1 MTMRGVPAYGFAAIE
16 NCQSCGWRREA
27 FFCELPRDVMAA
39 FDSITFTN
47 VYPEGAILFSEGE
60 MPRGVFLLCHGS
72 AKLSISS
79 GDGKTLITRVADH
92 GELLGVSSCVTGS
105 PHNTTAQTLEPS
117 QVNFVRRDDFLRII
131 ASHGPA
137 AMNALRQTSRDC
149 DAGADHIRA
158 IGLSRSAAEKLAHL
172 LLTWC
177 KHHGK
182 SIDGDTRVQV
192 LMTHEDISQIIGTSR
207 ETVTRLFREFR
218 EQKIVS
224 VRGSNVIIHN
234 RPALEALV
242 LL

>member
-1 MTMRGVPAYGFAAIE
+1 MRTQHYGFE
-16 NCQSCGWRREA
+16 RVDSCLKCTWRRKG
-27 FFCELPRDVMAA
+27 FFCDLAPATLKA
-39 FDSITFTN
+39 FDAITFTN
-47 VYPEGAILFSEGE
+47 VYPEKAVLFSEGQAA
-60 MPRGVFLLCHGS
+60 RGMFVLCRGT

-92 GELLGVSSCVTGS
+92 GELLGVSSCVSGNA
-105 PHNTTAQTLEPS
+105 HNTSAETLEPS
-117 QVNFVRRDDFLRII
+117 QVNFVRRDDFLRIV
-131 ASHGPA
+131 ASCGPA

-182 SIDGDTRVQV
+182 STDAGTRVQV

-207 ETVTRLFREFR
+207 ETVTRLFRDFR
-218 EQKIVS
+218 EQNIVT

-234 RPALEALV
+234 RAALEALV

>member
-1 MTMRGVPAYGFAAIE
+1 MRGVPAYGFAAIE
-16 NCQSCGWRREA
+16 NCQSCGWRRDA
-27 FFCELPRDVMAA
+27 FFCQLPSDAITA
-39 FDSITFTN
+39 LDSVTFTN

-60 MPRGVFLLCHGS
+60 IPRGVFLLCHGT

-79 GDGKTLITRVADH
+79 GDGKKLITRVADH
-92 GELLGVSSCVTGS
+92 GELLGVSSCVSGNA
-105 PHNTTAQTLEPS
+105 HNTSAETLEPS
-117 QVNFVRRDDFLRII
+117 QVNFVRRDDFLRIV
-131 ASHGPA
+131 ASCGPA

-182 SIDGDTRVQV
+182 STDAGTRVQV

-207 ETVTRLFREFR
+207 ETVTRLFRDFR
-218 EQKIVS
+218 EQNIVT

-234 RPALEALV
+234 RAALEALV